1 MRRPGIPVFFRLW
14 FAFCAILALTIAAAT
29 VNILLH
35 PEWIGEFVGR
45 VVTGYSQAAPHSA
58 PAPPVT

>member
-1 MRRPGIPVFFRLW
+1 MHRPRVPLFFRLW
-14 FAFCAILALTIAAAT
+14 FAFCALLALLIATAT

-35 PEWIGEFVGR
+35 PEWIGGFVGR
-45 VVTGYSQAAPHSA
+45 VVAGYSQAAPHAA